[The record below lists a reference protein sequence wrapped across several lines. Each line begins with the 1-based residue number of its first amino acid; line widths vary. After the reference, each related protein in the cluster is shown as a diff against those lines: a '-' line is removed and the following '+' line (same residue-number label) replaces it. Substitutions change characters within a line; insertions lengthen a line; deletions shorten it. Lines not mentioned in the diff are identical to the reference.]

1 MSQKVSIKSIAQ
13 QIGVSNATVS
23 LVLNGKEKEGRV
35 SKEMADKIRQL
46 AQELNYKPNNLA
58 RGLRVGRSHTIG
70 LIVADISN
78 LFFANLAF
86 HIQEYAEKYGYTVL
100 IGNTNESEVKSRS
113 ITNSFMGRQV
123 DGLIIVPT
131 EDGEDN
137 IKSLLDGKQP
147 IVLLDRWFP
156 NLQASHVIVDNFR
169 ASKKAVEYLINEKCK
184 RIAFVVYDS
193 KLSHML
199 ERKRG
204 YIKAMEEAGIYDPE
218 LIKEVRYDNLKED
231 INAAMEDLLD
241 KNKKVDAIFFATNSI
256 SMIGIRK
263 ILNLKLRIPK
273 DIRVVCFDKNDFF
286 DFTDIPIPYIQQPI
300 EDMGRKAVEVL
311 IEQIENK
318 NFAPSKIEM
327 FTKLSNED

>member
-35 SKEMADKIRQL
+35 SKDMADKIRHL
-46 AQELNYKPNNLA
+46 AKELNYKPNNLA
-58 RGLRVGRSHTIG
+58 RGLRVGRSQTIG

-86 HIQEYAEKYGYTVL
+86 HIQEHAEKFGYTVL
-100 IGNTNESEVKSRS
+100 IGNTNESETKSRS
-113 ITNSFMGRQV
+113 IINSFIGRQV

-137 IKSLLDGKQP
+137 IKVLLDSKQP

-156 NLQASHVIVDNFR
+156 DLQASHVIVDNFQ

-184 RIAFVVYDS
+184 KIAFVVYNS
-193 KLSHML
+193 NLPHMR

-204 YIKAMEEAGIYDPE
+204 YVKAMEQAGIYNPE
-218 LIKEVRYDNLKED
+218 LIKEVNYDNLKED
-231 INAAMEDLLD
+231 IDTSMTELLD
-241 KNKKVDAIFFATNSI
+241 KNNRVDAVFFATNSI

-263 ILNLKLRIPK
+263 ILDLKLRIPK

-311 IEQIENK
+311 IEQIESK

-327 FTKLSNED
+327 FTKLSNEV

>member
-13 QIGVSNATVS
+13 KIGVSTATVS

-35 SKEMADKIRQL
+35 SKEMATKIRQL
-46 AQELNYKPNNLA
+46 AKELNYKPNSLA
-58 RGLRVGRSHTIG
+58 RGLRVGRSQTIG
-70 LIVADISN
+70 LVVADISN

-100 IGNTNESEVKSRS
+100 IGNTNESEIKSRS
-113 ITNSFMGRQV
+113 IINTFIGRQV

-131 EDGEDN
+131 EYGEDN
-137 IKSLLDGKQP
+137 VKGLLESKFP
-147 IVLLDRWFP
+147 IVMLDRWFP
-156 NLQASHVIVDNFR
+156 DLEASHVIVDNFQ
-169 ASKKAVEYLINEKCK
+169 ASKKAVEYLISEKCK
-184 RIAFVVYDS
+184 KIAFVVYDS

-204 YIKAMEEAGIYDPE
+204 YIKAMEQANIYNPE
-218 LIKEVRYDNLKED
+218 LIKEVRYDFLKED
-231 INAAMEDLLD
+231 INKAIEELLTG
-241 KNKKVDAIFFATNSI
+241 KNKVDAIFFATNSI

-263 ILNLKLRIPK
+263 ILDLKFHIPK
-273 DIRVVCFDKNDFF
+273 DVRIVCFDKNDFF

-300 EDMGRKAVEVL
+300 EEMGRKAVEVL
-311 IEQIENK
+311 KEQIEEK

-327 FTKLSNED
+327 FTKLSNEK

>member
-13 QIGVSNATVS
+13 KIGVSNATVS

-35 SKEMADKIRQL
+35 SKEMAEKIRQL
-46 AQELNYKPNNLA
+46 ATELNYKPNSLA
-58 RGLRVGRSHTIG
+58 RGLRVGRSQTIG

-100 IGNTNESEVKSRS
+100 IGNTNESEIKSRS
-113 ITNSFMGRQV
+113 IINTFIGRQV
-123 DGLIIVPT
+123 DGLIIIPT
-131 EDGEDN
+131 EDGEN
-137 IKSLLDGKQP
+137 NVKLLLESKVP

-156 NLQASHVIVDNFR
+156 DLPASHVIVDNFQ
-169 ASKKAVEYLINEKCK
+169 ASKKAVEYLIGEKCK
-184 RIAFVVYDS
+184 RIAFVVYHS
-193 KLSHML
+193 ELSHML

-204 YIKAMEEAGIYDPE
+204 YIKGMEQAKLYDPK
-218 LIKEVRYDNLKED
+218 LIKEVRYDFLKED
-231 INAAMEDLLD
+231 IDKAMDELLEGD
-241 KNKKVDAIFFATNSI
+241 QRVDAIFFATNSI
-256 SMIGIRK
+256 SMIGIRN
-263 ILNLKLRIPK
+263 ILNHKLRIPK
-273 DIRVVCFDKNDFF
+273 DVRVVCFDKNDFF

-300 EDMGRKAVEVL
+300 EDMGRKSVEVL

-327 FTKLSNED
+327 FTKLSNGK